1 MVKNDVEQLSKK
13 QRRKQI
19 QENHMKEYYRCVKN
33 PMYFMRNYCYIKSQ
47 EDGSKTL
54 FDLYGFQER
63 ALKEFL
69 AYDYNTVLKTRQ
81 MGISTLCA
89 GYSLW
94 LALFNND
101 TDISYIATKQ
111 DVAQGL
117 LKKVKIMH
125 ENLPSF
131 MQEKKERD
139 NLHSLELGNGSVI
152 KANSSTSDAGRSESL
167 SLLVIDEAA
176 FIENAQEVWSSAK
189 PTLSGGGEA
198 IILSTPY
205 GVGSWYHQIWTE
217 AVQGAT
223 LVNDDENKEVWK
235 GTGTNDFHPI
245 KLHWSLHPNRDEEW
259 RQKMGKNM
267 EPREAARE
275 YDCVSGDTKVFTRT
289 GMQPVKSVQE
299 GELVLTHEGRFMPV
313 TNRQKVFKEDV
324 YDVYTKNNTRHCS
337 VSGGH
342 PILTREGFKQAKN
355 IKSGEEVAKS
365 PRLIDLSDFFTSR
378 SVDITEALDADPYSW
393 ESDEGKCW
401 KTDRW
406 KVEYEREVNFDNDLG
421 WLLGYYM
428 AEGHADTN
436 NAAVYFSYNYGN
448 EDHLIDRLERVLKNK
463 FTDSITVSRRNQD
476 GDAGQ
481 AMVSSSV
488 VKSFV
493 LKYVKGRKSHT
504 KTLSQE
510 AFALADEFF
519 LRGVISGIM
528 DGDGMTGETNYK
540 RLSVTSGDMVDDV
553 QFMASVLGFDSHTK
567 RVEKT
572 SSPDEMMG
580 REINGQEY
588 SHVLNFLRTKGVDIE
603 SGRFMES
610 INDSGALSENPRVE
624 EDFVWTE
631 LKFEEGDAQELYDI
645 EVQGDSSFVTE
656 HFVVHNC
663 SFEQSGNTVVDPQDI
678 KDINKS
684 TVRDPEYKV
693 RIRGQNSL
701 WVWGDPEFGK
711 DYIIGADV
719 ASGEGDDFS
728 TAQVFTTRGME
739 QVAEYKGKMLPSDF
753 GDFLC
758 KLGGKYN
765 RAALVC
771 ERNSI
776 GNTVLQR
783 VYDNNYGNMLWST
796 NDLKFVSLDEHRNSN
811 KKMKPGIQTTGK
823 TKQLIT
829 TKFKEWVRKRQVT
842 VRSQR
847 LLDEFKTYIW
857 VKPNKADH
865 MDGYHDDLTDAAR
878 FAIWARDT
886 AIRLESEKKAAAEKS
901 VQNIMTSKSAKKR
914 AQKQG
919 EEAPRGLYST
929 GSQDPKTEEDV
940 SWLY

>member
-94 LALFNND
+94 MALFNND

-245 KLHWSLHPNRDEEW
+245 KLHWSLHPNRDEKW

-275 YDCVSGDTKVFTRT
+275 YD
-289 GMQPVKSVQE
+289 
-299 GELVLTHEGRFMPV
+299 
-313 TNRQKVFKEDV
+313 
-324 YDVYTKNNTRHCS
+324 
-337 VSGGH
+337 
-342 PILTREGFKQAKN
+342 
-355 IKSGEEVAKS
+355 
-365 PRLIDLSDFFTSR
+365 
-378 SVDITEALDADPYSW
+378 
-393 ESDEGKCW
+393 
-401 KTDRW
+401 
-406 KVEYEREVNFDNDLG
+406 
-421 WLLGYYM
+421 
-428 AEGHADTN
+428 
-436 NAAVYFSYNYGN
+436 
-448 EDHLIDRLERVLKNK
+448 
-463 FTDSITVSRRNQD
+463 
-476 GDAGQ
+476 
-481 AMVSSSV
+481 
-488 VKSFV
+488 
-493 LKYVKGRKSHT
+493 
-504 KTLSQE
+504 
-510 AFALADEFF
+510 
-519 LRGVISGIM
+519 
-528 DGDGMTGETNYK
+528 
-540 RLSVTSGDMVDDV
+540 
-553 QFMASVLGFDSHTK
+553 
-567 RVEKT
+567 
-572 SSPDEMMG
+572 
-580 REINGQEY
+580 
-588 SHVLNFLRTKGVDIE
+588 
-603 SGRFMES
+603 
-610 INDSGALSENPRVE
+610 
-624 EDFVWTE
+624 
-631 LKFEEGDAQELYDI
+631 
-645 EVQGDSSFVTE
+645 
-656 HFVVHNC
+656 C

-783 VYDNNYGNMLWST
+783 VYDNDYGNMLWST

-865 MDGYHDDLTDAAR
+865 MDGYHDDLIDAAR

-929 GSQDPKTEEDV
+929 GSQDPKTGEDI